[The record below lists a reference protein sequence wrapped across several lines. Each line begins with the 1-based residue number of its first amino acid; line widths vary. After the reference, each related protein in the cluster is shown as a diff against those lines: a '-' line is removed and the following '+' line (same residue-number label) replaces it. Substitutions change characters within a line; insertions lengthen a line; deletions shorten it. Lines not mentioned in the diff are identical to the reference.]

1 MTFKKILVPLD
12 GSSNSEQILGW
23 VVGLATVVRAEIIVL
38 AVVDPAHFTLNRTPA
53 LSSGS
58 GSAPTSDEK
67 ANLDAAVEQVRS
79 YLDAETGKIRTKNR
93 SVTSEIATG
102 RPAEAILE
110 HADKVGADMIAMA
123 THRGNVI
130 ERGVLGSVTDTVL
143 RSSPIPVLAVR
154 PDGVRSFT
162 GNASAPAAVIVPLDG
177 SALAEESVPIAI
189 DLAERCSAQM
199 VFIHAVHLPSIE
211 VSGPGA
217 EYYGVD
223 YGVGGHRREALE
235 YLSAFV
241 RQAEA
246 KGLKARAHAALGDA
260 AARIIEESKNV
271 DGALV
276 IVSSH
281 GRGGW
286 KRLFL
291 GSVADKIV
299 RASHHPVLVL
309 KHVRE

>member
-1 MTFKKILVPLD
+1 
-12 GSSNSEQILGW
+12 
-23 VVGLATVVRAEIIVL
+23 
-38 AVVDPAHFTLNRTPA
+38 
-53 LSSGS
+53 
-58 GSAPTSDEK
+58 
-67 ANLDAAVEQVRS
+67 
-79 YLDAETGKIRTKNR
+79 
-93 SVTSEIATG
+93 
-102 RPAEAILE
+102 
-110 HADKVGADMIAMA
+110 
-123 THRGNVI
+123 
-130 ERGVLGSVTDTVL
+130 
-143 RSSPIPVLAVR
+143 
-154 PDGVRSFT
+154 
-162 GNASAPAAVIVPLDG
+162 
-177 SALAEESVPIAI
+177 
-189 DLAERCSAQM
+189 
-199 VFIHAVHLPSIE
+199 
-211 VSGPGA
+211 
-217 EYYGVD
+217 
-223 YGVGGHRREALE
+223 LE

-276 IVSSH
+276 IISSH